1 MDDLTADL
9 EAAHA
14 RLAEAPAVEARAFA
28 AERARVEVCHY
39 LRAACKLRR
48 VHLPTCLADA
58 DMLSARCLSSLRR
71 MEVGPR

>member
-28 AERARVEVCHY
+28 AERARVEVCHFPG
-39 LRAACKLRR
+39 LLCMKAIAAHT
-48 VHLPTCLADA
+48 V
-58 DMLSARCLSSLRR
+58 
-71 MEVGPR
+71 V